1 MKYIYS
7 VILFSFSVL
16 TSISQSS
23 YHDYGKNQRTD
34 VLMEHFVDNRNEWY
48 LYKGEEKEYRIANDF
63 YYLSYYDTSAY
74 RAKSISIPIDMDLS
88 RDYEIETSIRI
99 NKNRGS
105 RMNSLQFEKK
115 KQIEEISINPFTEET
130 KRRKF
135 HHVYQF
141 GFNNTKKFAVEK
153 WIEEYNTIIPPT
165 YSKWINFN
173 GFNKLTVRRITD
185 IYYFFINE
193 KLVSIHQMKP
203 IFGNQFGF
211 LLNNGSSIVI
221 DYLRVSYIGTK
232 VSNSPPMIQL
242 SALFSTTDTIR
253 TSNKK
258 IRLSGSAI
266 DPDGVYQVLVND
278 NDVHVQSDG
287 YFGLDVPLAYGLNHI
302 VIRASDREGE
312 SNTRIV
318 IVKRLSESQ
327 ILDQEKRVAL
337 VIGNT
342 SYTGQAHLGDN
353 PVNDANDMVATLGT
367 LGFKVIKAIDANYN
381 QMTESIRKFGKE
393 KRDADIA
400 LFFFSGHGMQVDQS
414 NYLIPVNA
422 HIENKQDMLF
432 EAIPVDKIQ
441 SIMESS
447 NSNRLNIII
456 LDACRNNPF
465 QSWTRGGSTG
475 LATIN
480 PPNGTLIAFSTSPGS
495 TASNGS
501 GRNGLYTGELIRQL
515 QIPQRIEDVFINT
528 RLEVE
533 QKSNG
538 TQSPW
543 EYSRLRGV
551 FYLKK

>member
-1 MKYIYS
+1 MRILS
-7 VILFSFSVL
+7 VVVLFFFSVL
-16 TSISQSS
+16 TSLSQSS
-23 YHDYGKNQRTD
+23 YHDYGKKQRTD
-34 VLMEHFVDNRNEWY
+34 VLMEHFADNRNGWS
-48 LYKGEEKEYRIANDF
+48 LYKGEDREYRIANDF
-63 YYLSYYDTSAY
+63 YYLSYYDTTVY
-74 RAKSISIPIDMDLS
+74 KAKSISIRVDMDLS
-88 RDYEIETSIRI
+88 EDYEIETSIRLV
-99 NKNRGS
+99 NNRVS
-105 RMNSLQFEKK
+105 RINSLQFEKK
-115 KQIEEISINPFTEET
+115 VQFEEISLNPFTEET
-130 KRRKF
+130 ERRKF
-135 HHVYQF
+135 HHVFQF
-141 GFNNTKKFAVEK
+141 GFNNTNKFAVEK
-153 WIEEYNTIIPPT
+153 WIDRYNTIIPPT
-165 YSKWINFN
+165 YSKWIDLTR
-173 GFNKLTVRRITD
+173 FNKLTIRRITD

-193 KLVSIHQMKP
+193 KLVSIHQMEP
-203 IFGNQFGF
+203 LFGNRFGF
-211 LLNNGSSIVI
+211 LLNSGSSIII
-221 DYLRVSYIGTK
+221 DYLRISHIGTK

-242 SALFSTTDTIR
+242 SALFSTIDTIR
-253 TSNKK
+253 TSDKK

-287 YFGLDVPLAYGLNHI
+287 YFGFDVPLSYGLNHI
-302 VIRASDREGE
+302 VVKASDRDGE
-312 SNTRIV
+312 SSTRIV

-327 ILDQEKRVAL
+327 ILDEEIRVAL

-353 PVNDANDMVATLGT
+353 PVNDANDMAATLGT

-381 QMTESIRKFGKE
+381 QMTESIREFGRE

-422 HIENKQDMLF
+422 HIANKQDVLF

-441 SIMESS
+441 SIMESTS
-447 NSNRLNIII
+447 PGRLNILI

-533 QKSNG
+533 QKSND